1 METNLT
7 LYRIFNSVAGT
18 GNISRSSKE
27 LFISQPAVSKAI
39 QALEDNLHMTLFIR
53 SSRGVRLTEE
63 GSLLYEYTK
72 SAFDTLKQGELTLF
86 RMQEL
91 GMGHLRIG
99 VSNTLCK
106 YILLPYLK
114 DFVKQYP
121 HIKITIECQST
132 YKTLE
137 LLNQNKID
145 IGLIGKPDNLK
156 GMDFYEIQQ
165 IEDIFVSTQI
175 YLDNLSLQLSK
186 DTRNKVSPKEQN
198 ATEILRYSNVMLL
211 DEKNITRLYV
221 EDYFTRNNIKTNQLL
236 EVSSM
241 DLLIDFAKIGLG
253 ISCVIKEFIQE
264 ELKTGELMELPL
276 DPPLEKRSVGFA
288 HSKETFLPKAVKH
301 FINFYKE
308 RCISQMHILK

>member
-121 HIKITIECQST
+121 HIKITMECQST

-165 IEDIFVSTQI
+165 IEDIFVSTQT

-186 DTRNKVSPKEQN
+186 NTRNKVSPKAQN

-264 ELKTGELMELPL
+264 ELKTGELLELPL

-288 HSKETFLPKAVKH
+288 HSKEAFLPQAVKH

-308 RCISQMHILK
+308 RCISQVHILK

>member
-91 GMGHLRIG
+91 DMGHLRIG

-165 IEDIFVSTQI
+165 IEDIFVSTQT

-186 DTRNKVSPKEQN
+186 DTRNKVSPKAQN
-198 ATEILRYSNVMLL
+198 AMEILRYSNVMLL

-264 ELKTGELMELPL
+264 ELRTGELMELPL

-288 HSKETFLPKAVKH
+288 HSKEAFLPQAVKH

-308 RCISQMHILK
+308 RRISQVHILK

>member
-1 METNLT
+1 
-7 LYRIFNSVAGT
+7 
-18 GNISRSSKE
+18 
-27 LFISQPAVSKAI
+27 
-39 QALEDNLHMTLFIR
+39 
-53 SSRGVRLTEE
+53 
-63 GSLLYEYTK
+63 
-72 SAFDTLKQGELTLF
+72 
-86 RMQEL
+86 MQEL

-165 IEDIFVSTQI
+165 IEDIFVSTQT

-186 DTRNKVSPKEQN
+186 DTRNKVPPKAQN

-264 ELKTGELMELPL
+264 ELKTGELLELPL

-288 HSKETFLPKAVKH
+288 HSKEAFLPQAVKH

-308 RCISQMHILK
+308 RCISQVHILK

>member
-39 QALEDNLHMTLFIR
+39 QTLEENLHMTLFIR

-63 GSLLYEYTK
+63 GALLYEYTK
-72 SAFDTLKQGELTLF
+72 SAFDTLSQGELTLF

-99 VSNTLCK
+99 VSTTLCK

-114 DFVKQYP
+114 DFVKQFP
-121 HIKITIECQST
+121 HVKITIECQST

-145 IGLIGKPDNLK
+145 IGLIGRPDNLK
-156 GMDFYEIQQ
+156 GMDFFQVQE
-165 IEDIFVSTQI
+165 IEDIFVSTQT

-186 DTRNKVSPKEQN
+186 DAGSKFSFEDKNTLQLLKN
-198 ATEILRYSNVMLL
+198 SNLMLL

-221 EDYFTRNNIKTNQLL
+221 EDYLTGNDIKINQLL

-241 DLLIDFAKIGLG
+241 DLLIEFAKIGLG
-253 ISCVIKEFIQE
+253 ISCVIKEFVQE
-264 ELKTGELMELPL
+264 ELKTGELIKLSL
-276 DPPLEKRSVGFA
+276 NPPLKKRAVGFA
-288 HSKETFLPKAVKH
+288 YCREVFLSQPVKH
-301 FINFYKE
+301 FISFYKE
-308 RCISQMHILK
+308 RSGK

>member
-39 QALEDNLHMTLFIR
+39 QTLEDNLHMTLFIR

-165 IEDIFVSTQI
+165 IEDIFVSTQT

-186 DTRNKVSPKEQN
+186 DTRNKVSPKAQN

-288 HSKETFLPKAVKH
+288 HSKEAFLPQAVKH

-308 RCISQMHILK
+308 RCISQVHILK

>member
-1 METNLT
+1 METNLS

-165 IEDIFVSTQI
+165 IEDIFVSTQT

-186 DTRNKVSPKEQN
+186 DTRNKVSPKAQN

-264 ELKTGELMELPL
+264 ELKTGELLELPL
-276 DPPLEKRSVGFA
+276 NPPLEKRSVGFA
-288 HSKETFLPKAVKH
+288 HSKEAFLPQAVKH

-308 RCISQMHILK
+308 RCISQVHILK